1 MNSVAPVSQQFV
13 KEARLELEQRRRQ
26 LIDQAYR
33 AHKRG
38 FAEDS
43 SKLFDV
49 VLELDSQLAQAT
61 DDTGLVA

>member
-33 AHKRG
+33 AHKKG
-38 FAEDS
+38 QSEAS
-43 SKLFDV
+43 SKLFDS